1 MKHLRWYYVVLLL
14 GISWNVMGQDD
25 STRKMPRYKN
35 VIRYNLSGALIFGAN
50 KYIILGYE
58 RVVAPRQSFSI
69 NAGQAAMPKMISINT
84 DSFNVNKDSKRSGFN
99 VSVDYRFYLAKENK
113 FEAPHGFYIGPYY
126 GYTRFNNEAQWN
138 YKNPGAHSSLTTSS
152 KFTINNIGFELGY
165 QLVLWKRMTLDF
177 VMVGPGIGFYN
188 YKASFDGNVD
198 AATKEQIFDGL
209 KQLLT
214 QKFPGMNLVFSDK
227 EISSSGT
234 MRASTIGYR
243 YIIHIGFLF

>member
-1 MKHLRWYYVVLLL
+1 MKNLRWYYVVLLIGL
-14 GISWNVMGQDD
+14 GSETLAQND
-25 STRKMPRYKN
+25 STRKMPHYKN
-35 VIRYNLSGALIFGAN
+35 VIRYNLSGALIFGPD

-58 RVVAPRQSFSI
+58 RLVSPRQSFSI
-69 NAGQAAMPKMISINT
+69 NIGQAAMPKLISITT
-84 DSFNVNKDSKRSGFN
+84 DSFNVNKDSKRSGIN

-113 FEAPHGFYIGPYY
+113 FEAPPGFYIGPYY
-126 GYTRFNNEAQWN
+126 GYTRFNNEATWD
-138 YKNPGAHSSLTTSS
+138 YKHPTTNSSLTTSS

-227 EISSSGT
+227 EINSSGT